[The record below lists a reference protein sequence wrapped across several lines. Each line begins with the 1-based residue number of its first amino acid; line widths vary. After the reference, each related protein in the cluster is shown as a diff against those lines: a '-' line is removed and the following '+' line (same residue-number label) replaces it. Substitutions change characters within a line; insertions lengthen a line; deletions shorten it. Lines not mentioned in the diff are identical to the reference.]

1 MLLGSISP
9 MRLVLW
15 AAKRQ
20 RTNPKN
26 KPQNEVVHSKPPTT
40 TNKQQTKQPKH
51 PSTQTSPS
59 NLFFAICF
67 IVANEIA
74 LITGGTR
81 SMSAKWRRSKK
92 HMKWLD
98 INNFQV
104 NPKKRSKIMRLEN
117 VKTNRKTHPQKYRIP
132 KKLPK
137 GKWKEPKP
145 LIDMFQDTNSITI
158 VAQIAGFNPETV
170 KITVK
175 NQKLTLSAKAK
186 DRRYY
191 KSLNLPKVVIPN
203 IVHTTCKNGVLEIK
217 LKKAVKEQAIKQQAG
232 INDAT

>member
-1 MLLGSISP
+1 LYIANAP
-9 MRLVLW
+9 TT
-15 AAKRQ
+15 KNNKQ
-20 RTNPKN
+20 NN
-26 KPQNEVVHSKPPTT
+26 KPNSQNTSLHKP
-40 TNKQQTKQPKH
+40 
-51 PSTQTSPS
+51 SPS
-59 NLFFAICF
+59 SLFFAICF
-67 IVANEIA
+67 IVADEIA
-74 LITGGTR
+74 LIIGGTR

-98 INNFQV
+98 LNNFQI
-104 NPKKRSKIMRLEN
+104 NPKKSSKIMRLEN
-117 VKTNRKTHPQKYRIP
+117 FKINRKTHPQKYRIP
-132 KKLPK
+132 KKFPK

-145 LIDMFQDTNSITI
+145 LIDMFQDSGWVTI
-158 VAQIAGFNPETV
+158 VAQIAGFNQDTV

-203 IVHTTCKNGVLEIK
+203 IVHTTYKNGVLEIK
-217 LKKAVKEQAIKQQAG
+217 LKKAVKEQTIKQQAG

>member
-1 MLLGSISP
+1 
-9 MRLVLW
+9 
-15 AAKRQ
+15 
-20 RTNPKN
+20 
-26 KPQNEVVHSKPPTT
+26 
-40 TNKQQTKQPKH
+40 
-51 PSTQTSPS
+51 
-59 NLFFAICF
+59 
-67 IVANEIA
+67 
-74 LITGGTR
+74 
-81 SMSAKWRRSKK
+81 MSAKWRRSKK

-98 INNFQV
+98 LDNFQI
-104 NPKKRSKIMRLEN
+104 NPKKRSKTLRLEN
-117 VKTNRKTHPQKYRIP
+117 FKTNRKTHPQKYRIP
-132 KKLPK
+132 KKFPK

-145 LIDMFQDTNSITI
+145 LIDMFQDTNWVTI

-203 IVHTTCKNGVLEIK
+203 IVHTTYKNGVLEIK
-217 LKKAVKEQAIKQQAG
+217 LKKVVKEQTIKEQQAG